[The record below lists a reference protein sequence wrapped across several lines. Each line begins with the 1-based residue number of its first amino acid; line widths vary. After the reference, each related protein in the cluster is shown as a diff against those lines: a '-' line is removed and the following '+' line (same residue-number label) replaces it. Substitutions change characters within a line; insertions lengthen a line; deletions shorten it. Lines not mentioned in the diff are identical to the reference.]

1 MKIALYHNLTS
12 GGSKREAYEFT
23 KQFARNGHTVDL
35 YCPSTANEEFLSL
48 ASIVHQSFTFDLRLG
63 DNFSGRLPLLRR
75 YVDLAVLHLNL
86 RRLRQVARRIA
97 AQIDAGAYDFVF
109 AHHDRIVQSPYL
121 LRFLRTP
128 SAYYCAEPMREFYE
142 PPIVRPYQRPR
153 GAVEQMQ
160 RRWYALARWLRDR
173 VVKSEDRKNVRR
185 ASLLLTNS
193 HFTAESIYRAYGLR
207 ARVSYLGVDTER
219 FKPLDLERGDFV
231 LSVGAVSPL
240 KGYDFLI
247 EALAQLP
254 ARQHP
259 RLLIVGN
266 TASIGETTFLRQH
279 AEARSVVLEFRVN
292 VSDDELVRLYN
303 QARAFVYSP
312 VLEPFG
318 FAPLEAMACG
328 TPVVAVNEGGVRES
342 VRDGETGYLVPR
354 DPGAFAEALQRVLSD
369 ARLAQTLGQNGR
381 AEVLRCWTWKQAYDR
396 LVENVQT
403 LQQPA
408 LSLAKGPN
416 VSTLHR

>member
-1 MKIALYHNLTS
+1 VRIALYHNLTS

-48 ASIVHQSFTFDLRLG
+48 AHIVHQSFTFDLRLG
-63 DNFSGRLPLLRR
+63 DNFSGRLPLFRR
-75 YVDLAVLHLNL
+75 YVDLAILLRNL
-86 RRLRQVARRIA
+86 RRLREVAQRIA

-153 GAVEQMQ
+153 GAVAQMQ
-160 RRWYALARWLRDR
+160 RRWYAPARWLRNR
-173 VVKSEDRKNVRR
+173 VVKSEDRKNVRC

-193 HFTAESIYRAYGLR
+193 YFTAESIYRAYGLR
-207 ARVSYLGVDTER
+207 ARVSYLGVDAER

-254 ARQHP
+254 TNVRP

-266 TASIGETTFLRQH
+266 TASTGETAFLQQQ
-279 AEARSVVLEFRVN
+279 AEACSVVLEFRVN

-328 TPVVAVNEGGVRES
+328 APVVAVQEGGVRES
-342 VRDGETGYLVPR
+342 VLDSITGFLTPR
-354 DPGAFAEALQRVLSD
+354 QPDAFAAALMRVLTD
-369 ARLAQTLGQNGR
+369 AACAKQLGQNGR
-381 AEVLRCWTWKQAYDR
+381 QRVLEFWTWEQAYAR
-396 LVENVQT
+396 LAENVQ
-403 LQQPA
+403 
-408 LSLAKGPN
+408 SLER
-416 VSTLHR
+416 H